1 MRRWDSLFSWVY
13 SKDFVQSLAS
23 SYAITKL
30 LVIEINF
37 FFLMVCFTTTKKIS
51 IPSLCLNLELE
62 ISSSRGYSSK
72 QVIS

>member
-37 FFLMVCFTTTKKIS
+37 FFSDGLLYNNKK
-51 IPSLCLNLELE
+51 NLH
-62 ISSSRGYSSK
+62 SFPVSQSGA
-72 QVIS
+72 